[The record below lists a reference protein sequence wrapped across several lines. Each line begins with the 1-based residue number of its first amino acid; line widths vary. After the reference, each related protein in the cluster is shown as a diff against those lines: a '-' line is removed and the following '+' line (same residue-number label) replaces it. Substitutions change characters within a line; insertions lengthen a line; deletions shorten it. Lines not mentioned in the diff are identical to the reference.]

1 MPVSFD
7 TLRAATRLR
16 EEAGF
21 SEQQAR
27 VLISTIADG
36 MDEHLATK
44 DDIAALSQ
52 RIDALDQKLDQRI
65 DALDQK
71 LDQRINALDQKLDQ
85 RIDELDQKIDQ
96 RIVALD
102 QKIDQRIVALDQK
115 LDQRIVALD
124 QKLDQRTVALDQKLD
139 LSVAGLE
146 HSMAAMEQRLLVR
159 VGSMVAAATV
169 IGVAA
174 VGVLV
179 SAT

>member
-7 TLRAATRLR
+7 TLRAATRLQ

-36 MDEHLATK
+36 MDENLATK
-44 DDIAALSQ
+44 DDISAVGQ

-71 LDQRINALDQKLDQ
+71 LDQRIDALDQKLDQ
-85 RIDELDQKIDQ
+85 RID
-96 RIVALD
+96 
-102 QKIDQRIVALDQK
+102 ALDQK

>member
-1 MPVSFD
+1 MAVSFD
-7 TLRAATRLR
+7 TLRAATRLQ

-36 MDEHLATK
+36 MNENLATK
-44 DDIAALSQ
+44 DDIATVNQRIDTLDQKLGQ
-52 RIDALDQKLDQRI
+52 RIDALDQKLGQRI

-71 LDQRINALDQKLDQ
+71 I
-85 RIDELDQKIDQ
+85 
-96 RIVALD
+96 
-102 QKIDQRIVALDQK
+102 
-115 LDQRIVALD
+115 DQRIVALD

-139 LSVAGLE
+139 LSVAALE

>member
-7 TLRAATRLR
+7 TLRAATRLQ

-52 RIDALDQKLDQRI
+52 RIDALDQKI
-65 DALDQK
+65 
-71 LDQRINALDQKLDQ
+71 
-85 RIDELDQKIDQ
+85 
-96 RIVALD
+96 
-102 QKIDQRIVALDQK
+102 
-115 LDQRIVALD
+115 DQRIVALD

-169 IGVAA
+169 IGIAA

-179 SAT
+179 SAM

>member
-7 TLRAATRLR
+7 TLRAATRLQ

-36 MDEHLATK
+36 MDENLATK
-44 DDIAALSQ
+44 DDIATVNQ
-52 RIDALDQKLDQRI
+52 RID
-65 DALDQK
+65 
-71 LDQRINALDQKLDQ
+71 
-85 RIDELDQKIDQ
+85 
-96 RIVALD
+96 
-102 QKIDQRIVALDQK
+102 
-115 LDQRIVALD
+115 ALD

>member
-7 TLRAATRLR
+7 TLRAATRLQ

-36 MDEHLATK
+36 MNENLATK
-44 DDIAALSQ
+44 DDISAVGQ

-71 LDQRINALDQKLDQ
+71 LDQRI
-85 RIDELDQKIDQ
+85 
-96 RIVALD
+96 
-102 QKIDQRIVALDQK
+102 
-115 LDQRIVALD
+115 
-124 QKLDQRTVALDQKLD
+124 VALDQKLD

>member
-7 TLRAATRLR
+7 TLRAATRLQ

-44 DDIAALSQ
+44 DDISAVGQ
-52 RIDALDQKLDQRI
+52 RIDALDQKLGQRI

-71 LDQRINALDQKLDQ
+71 
-85 RIDELDQKIDQ
+85 IDQ
-96 RIVALD
+96 SIVALD
-102 QKIDQRIVALDQK
+102 QKIDQRIDAFDQKIDQRIDALDQK
-115 LDQRIVALD
+115 IDQRIVALD

-169 IGVAA
+169 IGIAA

-179 SAT
+179 SAM

>member
-7 TLRAATRLR
+7 TLRAATRLQ

-44 DDIAALSQ
+44 DDIAAL
-52 RIDALDQKLDQRI
+52 DQKLDQRI

-71 LDQRINALDQKLDQ
+71 LD
-85 RIDELDQKIDQ
+85 
-96 RIVALD
+96 
-102 QKIDQRIVALDQK
+102 
-115 LDQRIVALD
+115 
-124 QKLDQRTVALDQKLD
+124 
-139 LSVAGLE
+139 LSVAALE
-146 HSMAAMEQRLLVR
+146 HSMAAMEQRILVR

>member
-7 TLRAATRLR
+7 TLRAATRLQ

-36 MDEHLATK
+36 MNENLATK
-44 DDIAALSQ
+44 DDISAVGQRIDTLDQKLDQ

-71 LDQRINALDQKLDQ
+71 LDQ
-85 RIDELDQKIDQ
+85 KID
-96 RIVALD
+96 
-102 QKIDQRIVALDQK
+102 ALDQK

-124 QKLDQRTVALDQKLD
+124 QKLDQRIDALDQNLDQRTVALDQKLD

>member
-7 TLRAATRLR
+7 TLRAATRLQ

-36 MDEHLATK
+36 MDENLATK
-44 DDIAALSQ
+44 DDIVALDH
-52 RIDALDQKLDQRI
+52 RIDALDHRI
-65 DALDQK
+65 
-71 LDQRINALDQKLDQ
+71 
-85 RIDELDQKIDQ
+85 
-96 RIVALD
+96 
-102 QKIDQRIVALDQK
+102 
-115 LDQRIVALD
+115 
-124 QKLDQRTVALDQKLD
+124 VALDQKLD
-139 LSVAGLE
+139 LSVAALE
-146 HSMAAMEQRLLVR
+146 HSMAAMEQRILVR

>member
-1 MPVSFD
+1 MAVSFD
-7 TLRAATRLR
+7 TLRAATRLQ

-36 MDEHLATK
+36 MDENLATK
-44 DDIAALSQ
+44 DDIATVNQ
-52 RIDALDQKLDQRI
+52 RIDTLDQKLDQRI

-71 LDQRINALDQKLDQ
+71 LDQRI
-85 RIDELDQKIDQ
+85 
-96 RIVALD
+96 
-102 QKIDQRIVALDQK
+102 
-115 LDQRIVALD
+115 
-124 QKLDQRTVALDQKLD
+124 VALDQKLD

>member
-7 TLRAATRLR
+7 TLRAATRLQ

-36 MDEHLATK
+36 MDENLATK
-44 DDIAALSQ
+44 DDIATVNQRIDTLDQKLDQ

-71 LDQRINALDQKLDQ
+71 LDQRID
-85 RIDELDQKIDQ
+85 
-96 RIVALD
+96 
-102 QKIDQRIVALDQK
+102 ALDQK

>member
-7 TLRAATRLR
+7 TLRAATRLQ

-36 MDEHLATK
+36 MDENLATK
-44 DDIAALSQ
+44 DDIATVGQRIDALDQKLGQ
-52 RIDALDQKLDQRI
+52 RIDALDQKLDQRTVALDQKIDQKIDALDQKIDQKIDALDQKIDQKI

-71 LDQRINALDQKLDQ
+71 LDQK
-85 RIDELDQKIDQ
+85 
-96 RIVALD
+96 
-102 QKIDQRIVALDQK
+102 
-115 LDQRIVALD
+115 IVALD

-169 IGVAA
+169 IGIAA
-174 VGVLV
+174 AGVLV

>member
-36 MDEHLATK
+36 MDENLATK
-44 DDIAALSQ
+44 DDIATVNQ
-52 RIDALDQKLDQRI
+52 RIDT
-65 DALDQK
+65 
-71 LDQRINALDQKLDQ
+71 
-85 RIDELDQKIDQ
+85 
-96 RIVALD
+96 
-102 QKIDQRIVALDQK
+102 LDQK

-139 LSVAGLE
+139 LSVAALE